1 MKSIEIIEM
10 LSNANGPSGFES
22 QVVQRAIGA
31 LDDRLEAKVD
41 MMNNYTI
48 TMPASDD
55 SKPLILLDGHS
66 DEVGLMV
73 QSITSNGLLRVIA
86 IGGWD
91 IKNLIAQKVRLMLDD
106 NKTIKG
112 VIASVPVHFL
122 SADARNKLPEIK
134 DILVDVGAASRQEV
148 LDLGIKL
155 GTPMVP
161 DTVFEHQLENDVIIG
176 KAFDNRLGCSLVV
189 DTMNSCLAENYHHV
203 SGAIS
208 TQEEVGL
215 RGAKVVGNTTKADLA
230 IVFEGTPA
238 DDTFIGD
245 GEAQSILGSGVQI
258 RLADNSMI
266 ANPRFAKKVLEI
278 AEKAG
283 INHQVAVRRGGGT
296 NGGAYHLAQKGIP
309 SIVLGV
315 PTRYIH
321 AHYGIAKLQDYYA
334 AKELAMAI
342 IDYVAQNGIDF

>member
-1 MKSIEIIEM
+1 MESIKIIEM
-10 LSNANGPSGFES
+10 LSNANGPSGFER
-22 QVVQRAIGA
+22 QVVERAVSA
-31 LDDRLEAKVD
+31 LDDKLVANID
-41 MMNNYTI
+41 MMNNCTI
-48 TMPASDD
+48 AMPATNDNA
-55 SKPLILLDGHS
+55 PIIMLDGHS

-73 QSITSNGLLRVIA
+73 QSITEAGLLRVIA

-91 IKNLIAQKVRLMLDD
+91 IKNLIAQKMRLMLDD

-112 VIASVPVHFL
+112 VVLSVPVHFL
-122 SADARNKLPEIK
+122 SADAKNKLPEIK
-134 DILVDVGAASRQEV
+134 DILVDVGAKSRQEV
-148 LDLGIKL
+148 FDLGIKL

-161 DTVFEHQLENDVIIG
+161 DTVFEHQLANDIIIG

-189 DTMNSCLAENYHHV
+189 DTMNSCLAENYQQV
-203 SGAIS
+203 IGTIS

-238 DDTFIGD
+238 DDTFVFG
-245 GEAQSILGSGVQI
+245 GEAQSIIGGGVQI

-278 AEKAG
+278 AEKSG
-283 INHQVAVRRGGGT
+283 IKHQVAVRRGGGT
-296 NGGAYHLAQKGIP
+296 NGGAYHLSQKGIP

-321 AHYGIAKLQDYYA
+321 SHYGIAKMQDYYA

>member
-1 MKSIEIIEM
+1 MKSLEIIKM
-10 LSNANGPSGFES
+10 LSNANGPSGFEG
-22 QVVQRAIGA
+22 QVVEKAISA
-31 LDDRLEAKVD
+31 LNDNLVVKTDL
-41 MMNNYTI
+41 MNNCTI
-48 TMPASDD
+48 AMPTIDD

-91 IKNLIAQKVRLMLDD
+91 IKNLIAQKVRLLLEN

-112 VIASVPVHFL
+112 VISSVPVHFL
-122 SADARNKLPEIK
+122 SAEARNKLPEIK

-148 LDLGIKL
+148 LDLGVKL

-161 DTVFEHQLENDVIIG
+161 DTEFEHQRENDVIIG

-189 DTMNSCLAENYHHV
+189 ETMNSCLAENYHQV
-203 SGAIS
+203 IGAIS

-238 DDTFIGD
+238 DDTFITD
-245 GEAQSILGSGVQI
+245 GEAQSIIGGGVQI

-266 ANPRFAKKVLEI
+266 ANPRFAKKVIEI
-278 AEKAG
+278 AENAK
-283 INHQVAVRRGGGT
+283 IKYQIAVRRGGGT

-321 AHYGIAKLQDYYA
+321 AHYGIAKLQDYYT

-342 IDYVAQNGIDF
+342 IEYIAKNGLDF

>member
-22 QVVQRAIGA
+22 QVVERAISV
-31 LDDRLEAKVD
+31 LDKRLSAETD
-41 MMNNYTI
+41 MMNNCQIRQSQY
-48 TMPASDD
+48 DD
-55 SKPLILLDGHS
+55 AKPLIMLDGHS

-73 QSITSNGLLRVIA
+73 QSITNNGLLRIIA
-86 IGGWD
+86 LGGWD
-91 IKNLIAQKVRLMLDD
+91 VKNLIAQKVRLLLDD
-106 NKTIKG
+106 GKTVKG

-122 SADARNKLPEIK
+122 SADARNKVPEIK
-134 DILVDVGAASRQEV
+134 DLLVDVGAASRAEV
-148 LDLGIKL
+148 EKLGIKL

-161 DTVFEHQLENDVIIG
+161 DTVFEYQTANDVMIG

-189 DTMNSCLAENYHHV
+189 DTLNSCVEKGYQQV
-203 SGAIS
+203 IGTIS

-238 DDTFIGD
+238 DDTFVEG
-245 GEAQSILGSGVQI
+245 GEAQSVLGKGVQI

-266 ANPRFAKKVLEI
+266 ANPRFVKKVLEI
-278 AEKAG
+278 ADKLG
-283 INHQVAVRRGGGT
+283 IAHQVAVRRGGGT
-296 NGGAYHLAQKGIP
+296 NGGAYHLSGKGIP
-309 SIVLGV
+309 SVVLGV

-321 AHYGIAKLQDYYA
+321 AHYGIAKLEDYKS
-334 AKELAMAI
+334 AKQLALAI
-342 IDYVAQNGIDF
+342 IDYVTNNGIDF